1 MTLSRRACGIRCI
14 HGRPRK
20 SLPVLVLFAFLLGSA
35 AASYSRAAAAPPE
48 LLRPNPGKA
57 VAASNGTTLSLGNSA
72 LAAAWTTANG
82 KFKFTKFQDLLGKQT
97 LVVPDEVFVLR
108 LQDGSE
114 LSASEMPA
122 VSRPEIE
129 ELRANPNASRF
140 SERIAGKKIVVTLR
154 APSAN
159 IEVVWSGI
167 LRDGSNYLRQEITL
181 RAIGHDV
188 SVSEIRL
195 IAWRLP
201 QANVVGTVPGSPLVA
216 NGVFAGFE
224 HPLSQCAVSGGA
236 ATCTLS
242 RKLPLPVGHEVK
254 YSSVIGVTPPGQLR
268 RAFLNYVERERAHP
282 YRTFLHYNSWYDLGF
297 SNKFDQAGALDRVN
311 AFGTELHQRRGVT
324 LDSFLFDDGWDDSKT
339 LWRFNSGFPDGF
351 APVREAAA
359 KYGAAPGVW
368 LSPWGGY
375 EEPLKERLKYGRR
388 QGFEINTEPGKE
400 GFELSGPKYY
410 PYFRAVCMQMI
421 RKYGVNQF
429 KFDGTGNVNQVISG
443 SAFDSDFGA
452 AISLIQDLRATKP
465 DIYINLTTGTY
476 PSPFWL
482 QYADSIWRG
491 GDDHSFAGVGSWRQK
506 WITYRD
512 ANTYEHVVTA
522 GPLYPLNAL
531 MLHGL
536 IYAQYAQNLNTDPNH
551 DFGDEVRDYFGTGTQ
566 LQEMY
571 ITPSLLT
578 KENWDAIAEA
588 AKWSRHNAN
597 ILRDTHWVG
606 GDPAK
611 LQIYGW
617 ASWSPAKAIL
627 VLRNPSDQPQR
638 FSLDVGQA
646 FEIPAGSPTSFQV
659 KSPWINDRATPAIR
673 LSASTPHVF
682 SLAPF
687 EVLTLEAVP
696 VTH

>member
-1 MTLSRRACGIRCI
+1 VI
-14 HGRPRK
+14 
-20 SLPVLVLFAFLLGSA
+20 VLFAFLLSSA
-35 AASYSRAAAAPPE
+35 ASSYSQAAALPPE

-57 VAASNGTTLSLGNSA
+57 VAASNGTTLSLANST
-72 LAAAWTTANG
+72 LAVAWTTANN
-82 KFKFTKFQDLLGKQT
+82 KFQFTKLHDLLGKQT
-97 LVVPDEVFVLR
+97 LVVPGEVFVLR
-108 LQDGSE
+108 FADSSELPATAMSVASSPVSSPKIEE
-114 LSASEMPA
+114 LSADPT
-122 VSRPEIE
+122 
-129 ELRANPNASRF
+129 ASRL
-140 SERIAGKKIVVTLR
+140 SDRLAGKKIIVTLR
-154 APSAN
+154 APSQN
-159 IEVVWSGI
+159 IEVIWSGI

-181 RAIGHDV
+181 RALGQDV

-201 QANVVGTVPGSPLVA
+201 QAKVVGTVPGSPLVA

-224 HPLSQCAVSGGA
+224 HPLSQCAVADGA
-236 ATCTLS
+236 ATCALS
-242 RKLPLPVGHEVK
+242 RKLPLPAGHEVK

-311 AFGTELHQRRGVT
+311 VFGTELNLRRGVT

-339 LWRFNSGFPDGF
+339 LWKFNSGFPDGF
-351 APVREAAA
+351 APVTKAAA
-359 KYGAAPGVW
+359 KFGAAPGVW

-375 EEPLKERLKYGRR
+375 EEPLQERMKYGKQ

-410 PYFRAVCMQMI
+410 PYFRAVCMEMI

-429 KFDGTGNVNQVISG
+429 KFDGTGNVNQVIPG

-512 ANTYEHVVTA
+512 AETYEHVVTA

-536 IYAQYAQNLNTDPNH
+536 IYAQYAENLNTDPNH
-551 DFGDEVRDYFGTGTQ
+551 DFADEVRDYFGTGTQ

-588 AKWSRHNAN
+588 AKWSRRNASV
-597 ILRDTHWVG
+597 LRDTHWVG

-611 LQIYGW
+611 LQVYGW

-627 VLRNPSDQPQR
+627 VLRNPSDQPQQ
-638 FSLDVGQA
+638 FSVDVAQA
-646 FEIPAGSPTSFQV
+646 FEIPAGSPANFQA
-659 KSPWINDRATPAIR
+659 KSPWMKDRSTPPIR

-696 VTH
+696 VAH